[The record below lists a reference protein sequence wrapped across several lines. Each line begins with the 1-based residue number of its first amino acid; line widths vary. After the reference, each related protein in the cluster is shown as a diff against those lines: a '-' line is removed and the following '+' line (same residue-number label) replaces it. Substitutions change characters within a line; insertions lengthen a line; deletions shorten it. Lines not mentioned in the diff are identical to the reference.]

1 MDTRSRILSEATRQL
16 TELGY
21 PAFTIAAVRDALGLS
36 SGSMFHAFA
45 SKAALAA
52 AVYVE
57 GMSDYQRA
65 ASQVIH
71 SISDAEAA
79 LRGLIAVHLGWVE
92 DHRALARYLFGT
104 LPDEV
109 MLLAKDPLAERN
121 AEFFATLDSLYQ
133 RAAEAGLAG
142 RIDAR
147 LAQVLCIG
155 PAQEYARQWTRGNA
169 PQSPR
174 KVTRALQDAA
184 IAALATTH
192 HASRR
197 APDGTRARAR
207 KQEETP

>member
-1 MDTRSRILSEATRQL
+1 MDTRARILKEATSQL

-21 PAFTIAAVRDALGLS
+21 PAFTIAGVRDALGLS

-65 ASQVIH
+65 ASQVVH
-71 SISDAEAA
+71 GVSDAEAA
-79 LRGLIAVHLGWVE
+79 VRTLIAVHLGWIE
-92 DHRALARYLFGT
+92 DHRALARFLFGT

-109 MLLAKDPLAERN
+109 MVLAADPLAARN
-121 AEFFATLDSLYQ
+121 AEFFGHLQALYQ
-133 RAAEAGLAG
+133 RAADAGLCG

-155 PAQEYARQWTRGNA
+155 AAQEYARQWTRGNT
-169 PQSPR
+169 PVPPR
-174 KVTRALQDAA
+174 RVTQALQDAA
-184 IAALATTH
+184 IAALASTLK
-192 HASRR
+192 
-197 APDGTRARAR
+197 DDARPRVR
-207 KQEETP
+207 KRKESL

>member
-1 MDTRSRILSEATRQL
+1 MEATRQL

-21 PAFTIAAVRDALGLS
+21 PAFTVAAVRDALGLS
-36 SGSMFHAFA
+36 SGSMFHAFS

-57 GMSDYQRA
+57 GMCDYQRA
-65 ASQVIH
+65 ASQLIH

-79 LRGLIAVHLGWVE
+79 LRGLVAVHLAWIE

-121 AEFFATLDSLYQ
+121 AEFFATLDSLYV
-133 RAAEAGLAG
+133 RAAEAGLVA
-142 RIDAR
+142 RIDPR

-155 PAQEYARQWTRGNA
+155 PAQEYARQWTRGNVT
-169 PQSPR
+169 QSPR

-184 IAALATTH
+184 IAALASTLHT
-192 HASRR
+192 AAPRR
-197 APDGTRARAR
+197 SAAAARAH
-207 KQEETP
+207 KQEENL